1 MKKLILTL
9 AIATLFTGCAHQTNT
24 GNAYTTAQSRQAQIV
39 QRGRV
44 IGIKDVKLDS
54 RQSGAGALGGAALG
68 GIAGSKNG
76 AYGSNKSAATAVVG
90 MIIGGVAGSAAERSL
105 SSLDGQEI
113 SIIMDNGTEIAI
125 AQEIDEKEGKFQV
138 GERVRILSGT
148 GVTRV
153 VR

>member
-1 MKKLILTL
+1 MKKLIL
-9 AIATLFTGCAHQTNT
+9 AVAAATLLVGCAHQTNT
-24 GNAYTTAQSRQAQIV
+24 GNAYNTAQSRQAQIV

-44 IGIKDVKLDS
+44 IAIKDVKIDA

-68 GIAGSKNG
+68 GIAGSRNG
-76 AYGSNKSAATAVVG
+76 SSGSNKSAASGIAG
-90 MIIGGVAGSAAERSL
+90 ILIGGAIGAVAERNL
-105 SSLDGQEI
+105 SSLEGQEI